1 MDVSVESTGTLS
13 RKMRVE
19 IPSDKVEGEVRS
31 RLERIGRRAKLKGFR
46 PGKVP
51 LKVVRQQYGAGVRQ
65 EVVRDLLRSSW
76 SDAVAEEELEPAGGP
91 TIDEINADPGANLE
105 YTAVFDVYP
114 DIELQNTEHLTAT
127 RPDVEI
133 RPEDVDEV
141 LERLRE
147 QNAEFEPVDRP
158 AVEGDR
164 ITVDFHG
171 TKDGKAFPGGHGE
184 NVDVVLGEGRMI
196 GDFETGVEG
205 MSAGEER
212 DIGVTFPD
220 DYPVEDL
227 AGGEAQFHV
236 KAQTVAER
244 RLPAID
250 DALADRLGVADVDAL
265 RTRVEENM
273 RRELD
278 DTLRSTLKNRLMD
291 QLFERNPI
299 ELPKALIDN
308 DIQRAR
314 EDMLKRMGVDDPE
327 KAPDMPDDLFEDQAK
342 KRVAL
347 GLLVGELIKRE
358 DIKAAPERVQAKL
371 EAVTTSYEEPD
382 KMIRAYRANE
392 DAMRQV
398 EAMVLEDQV
407 TDWLAERAD
416 ITNEPKSFRSVMGM
430 DEDTANKEPS

>member
-1 MDVSVESTGTLS
+1 
-13 RKMRVE
+13 MRVE
-19 IPSDKVEGEVRS
+19 IPSDKVEGEVQS
-31 RLERIGRRAKLKGFR
+31 RLQKIGRRVKLKGFR

-65 EVVRDLLRSSW
+65 EVVEDLLRSSW
-76 SDAVAEEELEPAGGP
+76 SDAVAEQKLEPAGGP
-91 TIDEINADPGANLE
+91 TIDDITADPGANLQ
-105 YTAVFDVYP
+105 YTAVFEVYP
-114 DIELQNTEHLTAT
+114 DIQLEHTEHLKAT

-133 RPEDVDEV
+133 RPDDVDAV

-158 AVEGDR
+158 AAEGDQV
-164 ITVDFHG
+164 TVDFHG
-171 TKDGKAFPGGHGE
+171 TKDGKAFPGGHGD

-212 DIGVTFPD
+212 DIDVTFPG

-244 RLPAID
+244 RLPSID
-250 DALADRLGVADVDAL
+250 AAFAEKLGVADVDAL
-265 RTRVEENM
+265 RAKVEENM

-278 DTLRSTLKNRLMD
+278 DTLRSTLKNQLLD
-291 QLFERNPI
+291 QLFDTNPI
-299 ELPKALIDN
+299 ELPKALVDN
-308 DIQRAR
+308 DIRRAR
-314 EDMLKRMGVDDPE
+314 EDMLKRMGIDDAA
-327 KAPDMPDDLFEDQAK
+327 KAPDMPDDLFADQAK

-371 EAVTTSYEEPD
+371 EAVTTSYQEPD
-382 KMIRAYRANE
+382 KMIRAYRAND

-407 TDWLAERAD
+407 TDWLAEHAD
-416 ITNEPKSFRSVMGM
+416 VTNEPKSFRSVMGM